1 MAKQVHYYPGE
12 DKLDKKKVESDG
24 SKKETVLMENWTHNC

>member
-12 DKLDKKKVESDG
+12 DKLDKKVESDG
-24 SKKETVLMENWTHNC
+24 SKKETVLMEKWTHNC